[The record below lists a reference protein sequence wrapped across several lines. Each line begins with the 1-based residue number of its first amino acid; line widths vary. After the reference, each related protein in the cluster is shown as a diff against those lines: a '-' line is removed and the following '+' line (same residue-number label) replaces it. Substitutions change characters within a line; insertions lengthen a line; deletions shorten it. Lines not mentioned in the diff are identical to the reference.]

1 MSSQSVNPY
10 EIVQHRR
17 KLKLWKKTTPIECMK
32 ILKKVREL
40 NIDNKMLIATEF
52 PRTLIYVANR
62 TRESKDEDIK
72 KMNKMCRYLAKE
84 WRKQLGVADKKE
96 DGG

>member
-1 MSSQSVNPY
+1 MSNQSVNPY
-10 EIVQHRR
+10 DILQQRR
-17 KLKLWKKTTPIECMK
+17 KLKHWKKTSPIECMK

-40 NIDNKMLIATEF
+40 NLNNKMLIATEF

-62 TRESKDEDIK
+62 TRESDNEDVK

-84 WRKQLGVADKKE
+84 WRRQLGV
-96 DGG
+96 G